1 MTTYEPGQVITI
13 PFPFTD
19 LTTTKKRP
27 ALIISS
33 RVFNQSHDDLIV
45 VAITSQKPFDLKSDE
60 YLLPNTEQQAAG
72 LPKPSKIRCGK
83 IVTIHQRLVRKML
96 GQISTSALKE
106 IIKLVISNLP

>member
-33 RVFNQSHDDLIV
+33 QSFNQSHDDLIV
-45 VAITSQKPFDLKSDE
+45 VAITSQKPS
-60 YLLPNTEQQAAG
+60 
-72 LPKPSKIRCGK
+72 I
-83 IVTIHQRLVRKML
+83 
-96 GQISTSALKE
+96 
-106 IIKLVISNLP
+106 